1 MHMSY
6 HDKFS
11 WIFLRGK
18 KTWSV
23 FCLIVDPPA
32 HKGQLSYTVM
42 CPGVSEFWCKPVI
55 TDRSYPQVGFIDN
68 NPAHP
73 SILISTTQML
83 FLGINTPS
91 FNWKCLYTFRI
102 VATSDSNF
110 RVIFCNMF
118 TIVVNFLCIQVQF
131 FHLGNWCTCMIYN

>member
-1 MHMSY
+1 MSY

-11 WIFLRGK
+11 WVSLRE

-32 HKGQLSYTVM
+32 HKGQVSYIVM

-55 TDRSYPQVGFIDN
+55 TDRSYPQVGIIDN
-68 NPAHP
+68 NLAHL

-83 FLGINTPS
+83 FLCRNTPS

-102 VATSDSNF
+102 LATSDSNF

-118 TIVVNFLCIQVQF
+118 TIVLNPLCTIF
-131 FHLGNWCTCMIYN
+131 YWGSWCTCMIYN